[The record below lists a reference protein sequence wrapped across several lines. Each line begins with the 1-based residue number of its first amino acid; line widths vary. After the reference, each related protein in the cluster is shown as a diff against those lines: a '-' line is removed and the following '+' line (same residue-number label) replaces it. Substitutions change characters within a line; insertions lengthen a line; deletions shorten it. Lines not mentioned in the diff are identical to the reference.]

1 MLSFLLYFFMVLLCT
16 TFLILSAVVLVVC
29 YPFDPARRV
38 VHLLSKAMVHIF
50 FWIPPYWRCKVEG
63 REYIEKGKS
72 YVMVI
77 NHNAMMDIPIP
88 YLLPLNFRWVSKEE
102 VFRIPF
108 FGQFLVLH
116 GDIVIQRGNGA
127 EAMARVLREGK
138 QWISRGASVAIFPEG
153 TRSRTGE
160 IGRFKAGAFN
170 LAREAGVEILPIV
183 IDGTRDIIRKGG
195 AFNWHSDM
203 TLKVLPPIKFEATDY
218 AEGRVIMDKVNQ
230 DMKDALQIIREA
242 KQK

>member
-1 MLSFLLYFFMVLLCT
+1 MVLLCT
-16 TFLILSAVVLVVC
+16 LFLILSAVALVVC

-38 VHLLSKAMVHIF
+38 VHSLSKFMVHVF
-50 FWIPPYWRCKVEG
+50 FGIPPYWRCRVEG
-63 REYIEKGKS
+63 AEYIEKGKS
-72 YVMVI
+72 YVMVM

-102 VFRIPF
+102 VFQIPF

-127 EAMARVLREGK
+127 EAMARVLKEGK

-153 TRSRTGE
+153 TRSRSGE

-170 LAREAGVEILPIV
+170 LAREAGVDILPIV

-195 AFNWHSDM
+195 AFNWHSNM
-203 TLKVLPPIKFEATDY
+203 TLKVLPPIKYEATDY
-218 AEGRVIMDKVNQ
+218 SEGRVIMDKLNQ
-230 DMKDALQIIREA
+230 DMKDALQTIREA